1 MAGFY
6 LPDAENI
13 IFLFPPSLQ
22 CCSIPVCDTAV
33 VHSVANINTEYC
45 SEKYLR
51 YVDLIVPQFHKTVH
65 IAPKERS
72 Y

>member
-13 IFLFPPSLQ
+13 IFLSSPSPQL
-22 CCSIPVCDTAV
+22 CFTPVCDMAV
-33 VHSVANINTEYC
+33 VHTMANINTGYC

-51 YVDLIVPQFHKTVH
+51 YVDLIAPQFHKTVH
-65 IAPKERS
+65 IGSKERS
-72 Y
+72 I